1 MKVFATLAT
10 VLGVTSAAPTQM
22 GFGRQDGFRS
32 MNNNNNHRQM
42 SNMEMSGRQM
52 ADRQM
57 SQMGM
62 SSRQYS
68 GEDRQMSMNMGMD
81 RFMDNMGMD
90 RRMDNMGMDRRMDNM
105 GMDRHRDNLRHE
117 MANMGMDR
125 QQMYGHQMSGQ
136 QMSGMRMSAMDNN
149 RQMSMYNDNVDQY
162 YKRDDFGNYAY
173 GYTNGNSEKYEVGN
187 PQGGVKG
194 HYMYVDSNGLNRRVE
209 YIADDQGFRIV
220 GKDGERFKR
229 EADAEPTMRMT
240 SVMDSRSMMDDDMY
254 QMERNMRRNGMS
266 MNRRNMFDRQM
277 FDRQMSRN
285 NNVMDMYRNNNMMMD
300 RDMMN
305 MNRMGDRHMSMNR
318 MSGRQM
324 SDRQMSDRQMSMN
337 MMNNN
342 NRFFDMYDMTMPQM
356 SVEMPQMRMDDGI
369 LGERN
374 TMSQRMEI
382 ERIPENNVSFMLF

>member
-1 MKVFATLAT
+1 
-10 VLGVTSAAPTQM
+10 
-22 GFGRQDGFRS
+22 
-32 MNNNNNHRQM
+32 
-42 SNMEMSGRQM
+42 M

-68 GEDRQMSMNMGMD
+68 GEDHQMSMNMGMD
-81 RFMDNMGMD
+81 RHMDNMGMD

-105 GMDRHRDNLRHE
+105 RRE
-117 MANMGMDR
+117 MTNMGMDR
-125 QQMYGHQMSGQ
+125 QQMYGNQMSGQ
-136 QMSGMRMSAMDNN
+136 QMSGMMISSMDNNN

-229 EADAEPTMRMT
+229 EAEAEPSMTRMT
-240 SVMDSRSMMDDDMY
+240 SVMDSRSMMDDDM
-254 QMERNMRRNGMS
+254 S
-266 MNRRNMFDRQM
+266 MNGRNM

-285 NNVMDMYRNNNMMMD
+285 NNVMDMYRNNMMM
-300 RDMMN
+300 N
-305 MNRMGDRHMSMNR
+305 H
-318 MSGRQM
+318 
-324 SDRQMSDRQMSMN
+324 
-337 MMNNN
+337 
-342 NRFFDMYDMTMPQM
+342 
-356 SVEMPQMRMDDGI
+356 
-369 LGERN
+369 
-374 TMSQRMEI
+374 
-382 ERIPENNVSFMLF
+382 